1 MALHGGRSGDQPLL
15 LNKTSLKT
23 IHNYLGRSLA
33 EQVVSAYKNQFFR
46 SELKLCGNHAT
57 DHLRVCD

>member
-1 MALHGGRSGDQPLL
+1 MALHRGRSGAQPPL

-33 EQVVSAYKNQFFR
+33 EQMVSAYKNQFFR
-46 SELKLCGNHAT
+46 SELKLCGNRAT
-57 DHLRVCD
+57 DHPRVCD